1 MTRLDIVFTAT
12 FHEDWLKY
20 FKPLHAPTTAGSVRV
35 KPEEHAGAGKGGARR
50 VAFTEP

>member
-1 MTRLDIVFTAT
+1 MTRLDVVLTTT

-20 FKPLHAPTTAGSVRV
+20 FKPLHAPVQFE
-35 KPEEHAGAGKGGARR
+35 PEEHVSGKEGARR